1 MVAVMMVFCSVVM
14 AMALIAVAVAVAAI
28 VVPARVAAVEIVTA
42 KPAGAAWTALAV
54 MTTTSP
60 LAPAV
65 MPPDQ
70 KLWPNQ
76 RSIVASSPSARAVFA
91 SFLANALRPP
101 AV

>member
-60 LAPAV
+60 AV